1 MSETMADRYRRWFE
15 YEIDAHAKVVRSLE
29 SVPPD
34 GRHTPEFQKATSI
47 LAHIA
52 MARRVWL
59 GRIGAAPL
67 PSGTLFPE
75 GVNFAQVTDD
85 LALVHSLWSTFLSSA
100 TDADIAK
107 DLEYKSLDSGRFHN
121 SIEDILTQLFTHSAY
136 HRGQIASL
144 VRLAGGEP
152 AKTDYIFWR
161 RQPVVEG

>member
-1 MSETMADRYRRWFE
+1 MSESMTDRFRKWFE

-34 GRHTPEFQKATSI
+34 GRQTPEFQKATTI
-47 LAHIA
+47 LAHIT

-75 GVNFAQVTDD
+75 GVSLAQVTED
-85 LALVHSLWSTFLSSA
+85 LAAAHRLWSAYLSTA
-100 TDADIAK
+100 TDADLAQ

-121 SIEDILTQLFTHSAY
+121 FVEDILTQLFTHSAY

-144 VRLAGGEP
+144 VRAAGGEP
-152 AKTDYIFWR
+152 ARTDYIYWL